1 MPQSRVRRDTGALST
16 SVVLADLS
24 PSWKQEV
31 SRRVAA
37 HHSRKRTSAAEA
49 KAHPESS
56 ADAHSRAAEAA
67 ARVAARYAKAPS
79 YSEMLASEARAA
91 VRAAEAASRAALD
104 AQAAAESI
112 LAGLEAATGVDHSW
126 EPETLQETASERAQE
141 RAWEAP
147 VEAARPVALKSSP
160 AIETQPF
167 GILWDTDLPPRAAA
181 PAAAGAARGTGVFA
195 SSVEDW
201 WKSARLARDLRDS
214 FLESE
219 EIEVVEPAQPIPAR
233 LIEFPRQLVA
243 TRKVRPRLAEGPHAR
258 VGNAVGQLS
267 IFEVDPA
274 SISTQPAAAAPVA
287 EAAELAWPAQDWSSI
302 RLDEQVLDEQSP
314 DELAAE
320 EAEAIALPAA
330 AAFELAPVSRRLMAA
345 VVDCSLITGA
355 FLALAMAAMEKAKAL
370 PNLRQAEIGA
380 AVALVFLGAMYHMFF
395 VLVAAT
401 TPGMKWARI
410 SLRTFG
416 GQRLTL
422 DQRFGRLGALVLSLL
437 PVGLGVAWSIFDDEH
452 LSWHDRLSGT
462 YMLRG

>member
-1 MPQSRVRRDTGALST
+1 M
-16 SVVLADLS
+16 
-24 PSWKQEV
+24 
-31 SRRVAA
+31 
-37 HHSRKRTSAAEA
+37 
-49 KAHPESS
+49 
-56 ADAHSRAAEAA
+56 
-67 ARVAARYAKAPS
+67 
-79 YSEMLASEARAA
+79 
-91 VRAAEAASRAALD
+91 
-104 AQAAAESI
+104 
-112 LAGLEAATGVDHSW
+112 
-126 EPETLQETASERAQE
+126 
-141 RAWEAP
+141 
-147 VEAARPVALKSSP
+147 
-160 AIETQPF
+160 
-167 GILWDTDLPPRAAA
+167 
-181 PAAAGAARGTGVFA
+181 
-195 SSVEDW
+195 
-201 WKSARLARDLRDS
+201 
-214 FLESE
+214 
-219 EIEVVEPAQPIPAR
+219 EPAQPIPAK
-233 LIEFPRQLVA
+233 LIEFPRELVA
-243 TRKVRPRLAEGPHAR
+243 TRKIRPRLAEGSHAR
-258 VGNAVGQLS
+258 VGNAIGQLS

-274 SISTQPAAAAPVA
+274 SISTLPAAAAPVA
-287 EAAELAWPAQDWSSI
+287 EAAAPAWPAQDWSSI
-302 RLDEQVLDEQSP
+302 RLGEQVLDEQSP
-314 DELAAE
+314 EELAAE
-320 EAEAIALPAA
+320 EAEAIALPAT